1 VKKFEQRQCVP
12 DLVFSGDVLRNASA
26 SLTAAPGFS
35 PGLPGP
41 GFRQKCMPGLDCL
54 AHFLG
59 WMLFRDRHELNF
71 IYWATSFCSRLR
83 DSLANALKIF
93 GNRDHAEL

>member
-1 VKKFEQRQCVP
+1 
-12 DLVFSGDVLRNASA
+12 
-26 SLTAAPGFS
+26 
-35 PGLPGP
+35 
-41 GFRQKCMPGLDCL
+41 MPGLDCL

-59 WMLFRDRHELNF
+59 WMRFRDRHELNF

-83 DSLANALKIF
+83 DLLSDTLKIF